1 MLTKVIVL
9 GAFAVLIG
17 CATKSPD
24 QQASAVAAADTEKP
38 SAAAPAGFDNR
49 RIAPEVTIPAGTTLR
64 VRLDQALD
72 TKHDRAGEAFT
83 ATLAE
88 PIVVAEQTVV
98 PKGTEFRG
106 HVTASGA
113 SGRLKGRAVLGVTLD
128 SFDLKGKSYKID
140 TSADS
145 RASTG
150 HKKRNGL
157 LIGGGAGLGAALG
170 AVAGGGGGALIGA
183 GAGAAA
189 GTAGAAATGKK
200 NVGFPAE
207 TLLTFSLR
215 TPVRI

>member
-1 MLTKVIVL
+1 MLTKVMAL
-9 GAFAVLIG
+9 SAFAVLIG
-17 CATKSPD
+17 CATKSADNPTP
-24 QQASAVAAADTEKP
+24 AAADAEKP
-38 SAAAPAGFDNR
+38 AAAAPAGFDNR
-49 RIAPEVTIPAGTTLR
+49 RIAPEITVPAGTTLR

-72 TKHDRAGEAFT
+72 TKRDHTGEAFT

-88 PIVVAEQTVV
+88 PVLVGNETVV

-106 HVTASGA
+106 HVTTSGA
-113 SGRLKGRAVLGVTLD
+113 SGRLKGHAVLGVTLD

>member
-1 MLTKVIVL
+1 MLTKVMAL
-9 GAFAVLIG
+9 GAVAVLIG
-17 CATKSPD
+17 CGTKSTDNPTP
-24 QQASAVAAADTEKP
+24 AVADAEKP
-38 SAAAPAGFDNR
+38 AAAAPAGFDNTK
-49 RIAPEVTIPAGTTLR
+49 IAPEVTVPAGTTLR

-72 TKHDRAGEAFT
+72 TQRSRTGEGFT

-106 HVTASGA
+106 HVTTSGA
-113 SGRLKGRAVLGVTLD
+113 SGRLKGHAVLGVTLD
-128 SFDLKGKSYKID
+128 SFDLKGRSYKID

-145 RASTG
+145 RDSAG

-170 AVAGGGGGALIGA
+170 AVAGGGAGALIGA

-215 TPVRI
+215 APVRI